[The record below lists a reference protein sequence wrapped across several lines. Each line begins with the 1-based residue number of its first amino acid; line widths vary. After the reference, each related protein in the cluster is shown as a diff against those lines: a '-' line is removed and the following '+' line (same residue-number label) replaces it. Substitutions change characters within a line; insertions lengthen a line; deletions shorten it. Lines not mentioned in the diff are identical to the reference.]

1 MLNEKWSRPTRVKK
15 SAKSRVNF
23 IFPKVF
29 SCGSEMKMDIEDF
42 KEKKNRKPAKFSW
55 ILVHFMMNDLY
66 NLIALKANEKF
77 VHFSLYCHAVQKG
90 KEKPGIMVHKL
101 LYNDNI
107 HRQHYCR
114 GPILF
119 HHCIIIVHIWK
130 FLAFIHCFPISNL
143 TSRYSIRIYLM
154 YWQWC
159 FGGCGF
165 VDFEFSITLIW
176 PCPSNEA
183 SHTLNE
189 NY

>member
-1 MLNEKWSRPTRVKK
+1 M
-15 SAKSRVNF
+15 NF
-23 IFPKVF
+23 DTFHDEWFVQSHCIF
-29 SCGSEMKMDIEDF
+29 
-42 KEKKNRKPAKFSW
+42 
-55 ILVHFMMNDLY
+55 
-66 NLIALKANEKF
+66 ALKANEKF
-77 VHFSLYCHAVQKG
+77 VQFSLYCHAVQKG
-90 KEKPGIMVHKL
+90 KEKPGILVHKL

-107 HRQHYCR
+107 HRQHYCS
-114 GPILF
+114 GPERDLILF

-165 VDFEFSITLIW
+165 VDFEFSITLVW